1 MGISGSTWHHVCKS
15 SKIWY
20 NSSGGWSL
28 INARDCPAVILNH
41 RSAGI
46 S

>member
-1 MGISGSTWHHVCKS
+1 MDISGSTSRHVSKS
-15 SKIWY
+15 SKIQD

-28 INARDCPAVILNH
+28 INARDYPAVILNH